1 MPDETGSV
9 VMPPPA
15 PESSRKEQSPQLKKD
30 YLSDARIASVALQD
44 VRTLVLEPLTS
55 HIRHSSCV

>member
-44 VRTLVLEPLTS
+44 VRTLVL
-55 HIRHSSCV
+55 